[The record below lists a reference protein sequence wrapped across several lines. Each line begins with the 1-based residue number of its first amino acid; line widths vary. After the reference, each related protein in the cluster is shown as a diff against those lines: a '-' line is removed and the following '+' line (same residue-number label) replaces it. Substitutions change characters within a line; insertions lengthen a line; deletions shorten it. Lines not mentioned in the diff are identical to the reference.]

1 MFKIAI
7 CDDEDTLIQELR
19 GLLERYAAECGMEF
33 CFFSYHDGSEL
44 LEQYNLEY
52 DLIFLDIKME
62 QLNGLQAA
70 EAIRRMD
77 RTVGLIF
84 LTSLAQ
90 YVWKGYEY
98 RAVNYL
104 LKPVRYS
111 VLKLE
116 LDRYFAHYTGK
127 DEPFLHFSN
136 QTGRHKVPYR
146 DLCYGETSKRNV
158 MLHFDG
164 QEQVI
169 YKTIKELAALLCS
182 QPQFAQCHQSFV
194 VNLSYVKAV
203 EGLELIL
210 STGERIPVSQPKRKA
225 FMQKLTDYWGDML

>member
-52 DLIFLDIKME
+52 DLIFLDI
-62 QLNGLQAA
+62 
-70 EAIRRMD
+70 
-77 RTVGLIF
+77 
-84 LTSLAQ
+84 
-90 YVWKGYEY
+90 
-98 RAVNYL
+98 
-104 LKPVRYS
+104 
-111 VLKLE
+111 
-116 LDRYFAHYTGK
+116 FAHYTGK

-210 STGERIPVSQPKRKA
+210 STGERIPVSHPKRKA